1 MAEQPK
7 KLNCTNCPF
16 KLSLF
21 KYLNKEEL
29 AFLDENRY
37 EILFNAGETVFK
49 QNGALTHLAALTSG
63 LLKIYIED
71 SNKNNLLLTIRKPN
85 ELVGGPGFMSDF
97 KHHFSVMALESSL
110 VCFIDI
116 KAFEKVMR
124 ENSEFAMG
132 FIGYLNKIHVSLHEK
147 LIMLTH
153 KNMHGRVA
161 EAIIYLSKVIY
172 NSPSFTTLLTR
183 QDLADIASLAKE
195 SFIRILRE
203 FKLKGLVSVEGNSF
217 EIKDMEALEKISLT
231 S

>member
-1 MAEQPK
+1 MAEQAK
-7 KLNCTNCPF
+7 KLNCLNCPF
-16 KLSLF
+16 KMGLF
-21 KYLNKEEL
+21 KFLTKEEL

-37 EILFNAGETVFK
+37 EIMFNAGETVFK

-63 LLKIYIED
+63 LLKVYIED

-85 ELVGGPGFMSDF
+85 EFVGGPGFMSDF
-97 KHHFSVMALESSL
+97 KHHYSVMALESSL

-124 ENSEFAMG
+124 QNSEFAMQ
-132 FIGYLNKIHVSLHEK
+132 FIGYLNKIHIKLHEK
-147 LIMLTH
+147 LITLTH

-161 EAIIYLSKVIY
+161 ESLLYLSKVIY
-172 NSPSFTTLLTR
+172 NSSSFTTLLTR
-183 QDLADIASLAKE
+183 QDLADISSLAKE

-203 FKLKGLVSVEGNSF
+203 FKLKDLIKIEGNTF
-217 EIKDMEALEKISLT
+217 HIKDMEALEKISHN